1 MSTWLERHYTVASE
15 SKIAGQILSVV
26 LFLILTLAKGRYTYI
41 YIAWCYMLMLYV
53 NIFILW
59 YLNDKLYC
67 SLLCYAWIC
76 LVILYK
82 AILHGCV
89 WVKYVSNSISEPNKL
104 SHFSHHQ
111 KRTLAGPGCYSHFEQ
126 KAGAGKWH
134 FECRG
139 HGHICHDGSMHHGKV
154 K

>member
-1 MSTWLERHYTVASE
+1 MMLHAH
-15 SKIAGQILSVV
+15 
-26 LFLILTLAKGRYTYI
+26 TYI
-41 YIAWCYMLMLYV
+41 YIYFYIMNCTVVYYAMLESARLYFTRLFYMV
-53 NIFILW
+53 
-59 YLNDKLYC
+59 
-67 SLLCYAWIC
+67 
-76 LVILYK
+76 
-82 AILHGCV
+82 GCV

-104 SHFSHHQ
+104 SHFSNHQ